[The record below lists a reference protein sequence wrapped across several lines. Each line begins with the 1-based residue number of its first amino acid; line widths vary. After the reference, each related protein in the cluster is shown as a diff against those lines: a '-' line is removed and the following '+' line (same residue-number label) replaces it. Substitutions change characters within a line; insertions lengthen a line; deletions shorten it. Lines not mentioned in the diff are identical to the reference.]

1 MCRLPD
7 LGGNKSVGSLPLFL
21 MKTELVTELVD
32 AKDEKKSRRALVNLL
47 LKASHRIVAE
57 SFLQTLRRG
66 KPNLLSKLRVLA
78 NEDGFLS
85 CGQFLA
91 MYRSCLSLSKATSSP
106 SDELKIPPPFL
117 GRVDFCGILWIC
129 GTYYFSLPWSV
140 EFSSKNCAMNA
151 YMESVIQS
159 YHNLLQI
166 IESLQQSGKF
176 SLGEASGIFTHLV
189 QMKKGIE
196 EAHVSNT
203 TVNNKIQ
210 EPEEDVE
217 ALRLDLISTRIELD
231 NAKRSLEDA
240 EDRIKEL
247 ESS

>member
-1 MCRLPD
+1 
-7 LGGNKSVGSLPLFL
+7 
-21 MKTELVTELVD
+21 
-32 AKDEKKSRRALVNLL
+32 
-47 LKASHRIVAE
+47 
-57 SFLQTLRRG
+57 
-66 KPNLLSKLRVLA
+66 
-78 NEDGFLS
+78 
-85 CGQFLA
+85 
-91 MYRSCLSLSKATSSP
+91 
-106 SDELKIPPPFL
+106 
-117 GRVDFCGILWIC
+117 
-129 GTYYFSLPWSV
+129 
-140 EFSSKNCAMNA
+140 
-151 YMESVIQS
+151 MESVIQS